1 MKDRYIQMRNQ
12 RIIDW
17 QFMYDYVV
25 SKGFNLGVESFNL
38 GANYI
43 MFSIDNILDMLDK
56 EYELTLLFNKD
67 GSFIK
72 VLN

>member
-38 GANYI
+38 GANCI

>member
-1 MKDRYIQMRNQ
+1 MRNQ